1 MLRLGLRM
9 VVAVSMVLFLT
20 AAWAELAA
28 AQNPCPTCPPA
39 HGHARAVDN
48 HRVGDLF
55 PSYWA
60 PMAPGH
66 LSAPLY
72 VAPVPSPPYVGHTW
86 VTYQPLYPHEYLHKH
101 MKVYWRQNA
110 QGGRTRTVVGW
121 Y

>member
-1 MLRLGLRM
+1 MRLSHVRI
-9 VVAVSMVLFLT
+9 AVGVSALLLVT
-20 AAWAELAA
+20 AGWTGLAA
-28 AQNPCPTCPPA
+28 AQAPCPNCPP
-39 HGHARAVDN
+39 GGIRAAAADN

-60 PMAPGH
+60 PMAPGN

-86 VTYQPLYPHEYLHKH
+86 VTYQPLYPHEFLHKH
-101 MKVYWRQNA
+101 MKVYWRQNP
-110 QGGRTRTVVGW
+110 QGGWTRTVVGW

>member
-1 MLRLGLRM
+1 MRLSHFRIAAG
-9 VVAVSMVLFLT
+9 VLAIWFVT
-20 AAWAELAA
+20 AIGADFAA
-28 AQNPCPTCPPA
+28 AQAPCPNCPPV
-39 HGHARAVDN
+39 GMRAADN

-72 VAPVPSPPYVGHTW
+72 VSPVPTPPHVGHTW
-86 VTYQPLYPHEYLHKH
+86 VTYQPLYPHEFLHKH
-101 MKVYWRQNA
+101 MKVYWRQNP

>member
-1 MLRLGLRM
+1 MRLSHFRIAAG
-9 VVAVSMVLFLT
+9 VLALSLISAGWSGF
-20 AAWAELAA
+20 AA
-28 AQNPCPTCPPA
+28 AQAPCPDCPP
-39 HGHARAVDN
+39 GGIRPGAVDN

-60 PMAPGH
+60 PMAPGN

-72 VAPVPSPPYVGHTW
+72 VAPIPTPPYVGHTW
-86 VTYQPLYPHEYLHKH
+86 VTYQPLYPHEFLHKH
-101 MKVYWRQNA
+101 MKVYRRQNA